1 MHLGLCPRAVDRIR
15 GASRSWPIATAV
27 VRALRE
33 TDRSLRRSS
42 FVFSSFPLFLSPRRD
57 APQEARVALNIL
69 TGSKLVV
76 KRIAS
81 KETKNPR
88 VPVDGDALVAEVR
101 FQSRSRLARS
111 PLSFFFFPRGSV
123 AASRSALF
131 FAIDR
136 NSRSRRAAFA
146 AHDEILSPE
155 SMRLLLN

>member
-1 MHLGLCPRAVDRIR
+1 MELS
-15 GASRSWPIATAV
+15 ASRALPPGRRPNTRRVAIVCARSARLT
-27 VRALRE
+27 VRSVA
-33 TDRSLRRSS
+33 RRSS
-42 FVFSSFPLFLSPRRD
+42 VHLFLSPRRD
-57 APQEARVALNIL
+57 APQEARAALNIL

-101 FQSRSRLARS
+101 FQVFSRDQETREAPFQAPADRSRRRDALSFSRSKL
-111 PLSFFFFPRGSV
+111 
-123 AASRSALF
+123 ASR
-131 FAIDR
+131 
-136 NSRSRRAAFA
+136 RRAAFA

>member
-111 PLSFFFFPRGSV
+111 PLSFFFFPPRIGRGV
-123 AASRSALF
+123 EKRPLF
-131 FAIDR
+131 RDR

>member
-101 FQSRSRLARS
+101 FQSRSRNARS
-111 PLSFFFFPRGSV
+111 PLSSPHGSV
-123 AASRSALF
+123 APSRRAFF
-131 FAIDR
+131 FAIETR
-136 NSRSRRAAFA
+136 VSTPRRV
-146 AHDEILSPE
+146 
-155 SMRLLLN
+155 RRT

>member
-1 MHLGLCPRAVDRIR
+1 M
-15 GASRSWPIATAV
+15 
-27 VRALRE
+27 
-33 TDRSLRRSS
+33 
-42 FVFSSFPLFLSPRRD
+42 
-57 APQEARVALNIL
+57 ALNIL

-101 FQSRSRLARS
+101 FQSRSRLARI
-111 PLSFFFFPRGSV
+111 PLSSPRGSV
-123 AASRSALF
+123 AAS
-131 FAIDR
+131 FAR
-136 NSRSRRAAFA
+136 RFSRSKLDETRRAAFA